1 MFRLVKNLV
10 KWGMVLYPVA
20 KTVMN
25 SKKKKEA
32 YSGGKS
38 RR

>member
-1 MFRLVKNLV
+1 MIRVIKKLV
-10 KWGMVLYPVA
+10 KWGMVLYPVV

-25 SKKKKEA
+25 EKKKKEA
-32 YSGGKS
+32 YSGNKS

>member
-1 MFRLVKNLV
+1 MIRTIKKLV
-10 KWGMVLYPVA
+10 KWGMVLYPVV

-25 SKKKKEA
+25 EKKKNQA
-32 YSGGKS
+32 YSGNKA

>member
-25 SKKKKEA
+25 EKKKKEMHA
-32 YSGGKS
+32 GGK
-38 RR
+38 RRK

>member
-1 MFRLVKNLV
+1 MIRVIKKLI

-25 SKKKKEA
+25 EKKKKEA
-32 YSGGKS
+32 YSSSKG

>member
-1 MFRLVKNLV
+1 MFRLVKTLV

-25 SKKKKEA
+25 EKKKKEA
-32 YSGGKS
+32 YSGSKS

>member
-1 MFRLVKNLV
+1 MFRFLKNLV

-25 SKKKKEA
+25 KKKEKEA
-32 YSGGKS
+32 HSGGK
-38 RR
+38 RRR